1 MNRHER
7 IVTECIEAF
16 GLDQTKIDRL
26 TKLLEK
32 MEEVGKVY
40 RPELEEIVGTDA
52 ERFARFLDIL
62 DFDNPDE
69 VKSPEEEAAEP
80 EITRRIM
87 DYLSLNNFESLADAE
102 KRGRGDTSPLGSHV
116 FKMVRRLAEDSR
128 REKH

>member
-7 IVTECIEAF
+7 IVNECIEAS

-69 VKSPEEEAAEP
+69 VKSPD
-80 EITRRIM
+80 R
-87 DYLSLNNFESLADAE
+87 
-102 KRGRGDTSPLGSHV
+102 KRPS
-116 FKMVRRLAEDSR
+116 
-128 REKH
+128 